1 MAARNPN
8 LPNPADLEAVWR
20 FLEEVRACCPLPD
33 AIDTGLTARCLYDGR
48 KQGTNTIM
56 TKLKD
61 GMSYQKYMEL
71 YTYVSLRAG
80 FQRKSGGDPSH
91 GS

>member
-20 FLEEVRACCPLPD
+20 FLQEVRACSSLPG
-33 AIDTGLTARCLYDGR
+33 AIDMKLTARCPLFLGDGR
-48 KQGTNTIM
+48 KQGTNIIM

-71 YTYVSLRAG
+71 YTYVSL
-80 FQRKSGGDPSH
+80 
-91 GS
+91 